1 MMLSLRE
8 AIFLAIRENPNIQQ
22 QQLNYT
28 LQKFNLVVAEWQ
40 FAPQYTFET
49 SANFMKS
56 RSSGMGTTIS
66 HEYNVQPSVSLLT
79 PVGTQIE
86 LGSINAET
94 GNYNPGLSLQVIQPL
109 MRGFGKAI
117 VEAAL
122 NNARDSEVIARLN
135 IEGTL
140 RSTVTAV
147 IHAYLEV
154 VMAEKKIIIDEDAL
168 KRAELSVQ
176 QTKLFIKAGHKAEN
190 EVVTVLAN
198 VASAQTQL
206 ETDKNNL
213 TQSRYAL
220 LKAIGLNPNQAIY
233 FSSLQID
240 SLTKKYFFL
249 PLNEAKQRVLKNDIQ
264 YQTDQI
270 LLRGETTRSLITAE
284 DNTRW
289 QLNFTGKAST
299 GNGAGG
305 GQNAGVNSLMNGA
318 NQAQSISLDLQ
329 IPIDDKA
336 AKQAVMGAKIAL
348 KEAEI
353 ALKQEKW
360 DKETSAINGWNEVS
374 SAKEAL
380 RFAEEAEKLQ
390 KKTYEIGYQK
400 YLYGLIDSLELQ
412 SAQTQLILA
421 QQTLLNARIVY
432 LRSLVNLDLLIGNTL
447 NTWGI
452 EIRL

>member
-1 MMLSLRE
+1 
-8 AIFLAIRENPNIQQ
+8 
-22 QQLNYT
+22 
-28 LQKFNLVVAEWQ
+28 
-40 FAPQYTFET
+40 
-49 SANFMKS
+49 
-56 RSSGMGTTIS
+56 
-66 HEYNVQPSVSLLT
+66 
-79 PVGTQIE
+79 
-86 LGSINAET
+86 
-94 GNYNPGLSLQVIQPL
+94 
-109 MRGFGKAI
+109 
-117 VEAAL
+117 
-122 NNARDSEVIARLN
+122 
-135 IEGTL
+135 
-140 RSTVTAV
+140 
-147 IHAYLEV
+147 
-154 VMAEKKIIIDEDAL
+154 
-168 KRAELSVQ
+168 
-176 QTKLFIKAGHKAEN
+176 
-190 EVVTVLAN
+190 
-198 VASAQTQL
+198 
-206 ETDKNNL
+206 
-213 TQSRYAL
+213 
-220 LKAIGLNPNQAIY
+220 
-233 FSSLQID
+233 
-240 SLTKKYFFL
+240 
-249 PLNEAKQRVLKNDIQ
+249 
-264 YQTDQI
+264 
-270 LLRGETTRSLITAE
+270 
-284 DNTRW
+284 
-289 QLNFTGKAST
+289 
-299 GNGAGG
+299 
-305 GQNAGVNSLMNGA
+305 MNGA